1 VISSCRS
8 LYLTVASCFG
18 SERKGRTQ
26 SKWNR
31 ELTLQRMN
39 DSQKNFLLYIIKCV
53 TAAGLIFLLS
63 PVIPGLN
70 VSSCLISVVLVLS
83 PDAEQ
88 TLTFVLSRI
97 AANLVGGVS
106 SLLCSLLGTPD
117 VVTVSL
123 AYSLTITMCSLCRL
137 MGSSRSALAAVTIIL
152 LHPSETRL
160 WNSLLERALS
170 VGVGC
175 LIALLITLVFH
186 RRLSQPAGCH
196 SGDHPE

>member
-1 VISSCRS
+1 M
-8 LYLTVASCFG
+8 
-18 SERKGRTQ
+18 
-26 SKWNR
+26 
-31 ELTLQRMN
+31 LTLQRMN

-53 TAAGLIFLLS
+53 TAAGLVFLLS

-70 VSSCLISVVLVLS
+70 LSSCLISVVLVLS

-88 TLTFVLSRI
+88 TLAFVLSRI

-123 AYSLTITMCSLCRL
+123 AYALTITMCSLCRL

-160 WNSLLERALS
+160 WNSLLERASS

-186 RRLSQPAGCH
+186 RRLSQSAGCH
-196 SGDHPE
+196 AGDPPE